1 MRREEMEDSLV
12 DGKEVDDLTFTPA
25 VNYRYNDELL
35 GDDEQDL

>member
-1 MRREEMEDSLV
+1 MRREAMEDSLV